1 MIFLLRRWAS
11 EVSRGP
17 FGARPGPR
25 ADGPLVR
32 DRTGVAVPAP
42 QALVEPLSSTRP
54 LSLCSVFVP
63 MPSSVEQLA
72 ESGPAWLW
80 GVGALLGAAVV
91 GLLVHALLMRL
102 IRRLLRGADEARPL
116 RDALL
121 RRLPGPLRLLAPTV
135 LVYAAVPGMRAAV
148 PAAVAAGIEGAL
160 YVVLVGAGTWLVVAV
175 LLAAE
180 EAVSAHYTTDSPD
193 NLRARRIVTQVRIL
207 RRIVSTIIV
216 VLAVGLVLLQYEPF
230 RELGTGILASA
241 GIVGIVVGVAAQNTL
256 SDLIAGIQIALTQ
269 PIRVDDVVIVEGEFG
284 WVEEITLTYVVVR
297 VWDRRRIVMP
307 ITHFVE
313 KPFQNWTRTSADLIG
328 SVFLYLDY
336 TAPVEALRDEL
347 QRIVAASE
355 HWDGDVVGLQMTDA
369 SERTVTLRV
378 IASARDAP
386 TLWNLRCEIRENLV
400 AYLRR
405 HHPEA
410 LPTIRAQMQ
419 AAPAGDPDGPPP
431 APDEYDDP

>member
-1 MIFLLRRWAS
+1 
-11 EVSRGP
+11 
-17 FGARPGPR
+17 
-25 ADGPLVR
+25 
-32 DRTGVAVPAP
+32 
-42 QALVEPLSSTRP
+42 
-54 LSLCSVFVP
+54 
-63 MPSSVEQLA
+63 MPSFVEQLV

-102 IRRLLRGADEARPL
+102 IRRLLRGADEPRPL

-160 YVVLVGAGTWLVVAV
+160 YVVLIGAGTWLVVAV

-180 EAVSAHYTTDSPD
+180 AAVSAHYATDTPD

-284 WVEEITLTYVVVR
+284 WIEEITLTYVVVR
-297 VWDRRRIVMP
+297 VWDRRRVVMP

-355 HWDGDVVGLQMTDA
+355 HWDGDVVGLHMTDA

-386 TLWNLRCEIRENLV
+386 TLWNLRCEIREALV
-400 AYLRR
+400 AYLRD

-419 AAPAGDPDGPPP
+419 AAEGADGPGT
-431 APDEYDDP
+431 APDEQYDQ

>member
-1 MIFLLRRWAS
+1 M
-11 EVSRGP
+11 
-17 FGARPGPR
+17 
-25 ADGPLVR
+25 
-32 DRTGVAVPAP
+32 PA
-42 QALVEPLSSTRP
+42 
-54 LSLCSVFVP
+54 
-63 MPSSVEQLA
+63 SVEQLV

-80 GVGALLGAAVV
+80 VAGTLAGAVLLG
-91 GLLVHALLMRL
+91 LLGHALLMRL
-102 IRRLLRGADEARPL
+102 LRRLLRGADEPRPL

-121 RRLPGPLRLLAPTV
+121 HRLPGPLRLLAPTV
-135 LVYAAVPGMRAAV
+135 LVYAVVPGMRAAV

-160 YVVLVGAGTWLVVAV
+160 YVVLVGAGTWLIGAV

-180 EAVSAHYTTDSPD
+180 AAVSAHYATDSPD

-230 RELGTGILASA
+230 WELGTGILASA
-241 GIVGIVVGVAAQNTL
+241 GIVGIVVGVAAQSTL

-313 KPFQNWTRTSADLIG
+313 TPFQNWTRTSADLIG
-328 SVFLYLDY
+328 TVFLYLDY
-336 TAPVEALRDEL
+336 TAPVEDLREEL
-347 QRIVAASE
+347 RRIVEASE

-378 IASARDAP
+378 IASAKDAP

-400 AYLRR
+400 AYLRN

-410 LPTIRAQMQ
+410 LPTLRAQLQ
-419 AAPAGDPDGPPP
+419 AAPASGPGGPPP
-431 APDEYDDP
+431 APDEPDHP